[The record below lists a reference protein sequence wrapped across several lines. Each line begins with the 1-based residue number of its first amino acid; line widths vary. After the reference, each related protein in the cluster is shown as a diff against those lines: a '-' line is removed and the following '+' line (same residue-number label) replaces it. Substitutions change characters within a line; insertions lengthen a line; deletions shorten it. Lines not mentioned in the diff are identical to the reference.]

1 MRLLALDLG
10 ARRVGLAVCDERRVT
25 TRPLPALARTNWK
38 KLLLAVRGLVAEF
51 AAAGLVVGLPLNLD
65 GTEGDAAH
73 EARRLARNFE
83 LSLQI
88 PVFLQDE
95 RLTSQEAAELLD
107 IHGPATEEQR
117 RQIDSLAA
125 SLILRDFLARNQ

>member
-1 MRLLALDLG
+1 
-10 ARRVGLAVCDERRVT
+10 VGLAVCDERRVT

-95 RLTSQEAAELLD
+95 RLTSQEAAELLGVR
-107 IHGPATEEQR
+107 GPANEEQR